1 MDRNADGRCP
11 FEEWAIKQGVVI
23 YIRTA
28 LAFAIGVGIDLILF
42 ADAYPYG
49 ERYQHQSLVGIS
61 IYWLGPLLTLVCS
74 FILDFKG
81 RNPRGGSR
89 APGWI
94 ANFDSFGLLIPAAIV
109 IGQTITHTIVLI
121 RDVTIDP
128 TTHNLL
134 PFEYIFAWVAVGV
147 PAVAGSMLA
156 RAISWIFDRLRAQ

>member
-1 MDRNADGRCP
+1 M
-11 FEEWAIKQGVVI
+11 KQGGVI
-23 YIRTA
+23 YIRTV
-28 LAFAIGVGIDLILF
+28 LSFAVGVGIDLILF

-61 IYWLGPLLTLVCS
+61 IYWLGPLLTLLCS
-74 FILDFKG
+74 FALGFKEQHS
-81 RNPRGGSR
+81 RGGSLD
-89 APGWI
+89 PGWI
-94 ANFDSFGLLIPAAIV
+94 ANFDSIGLLIPSVIV

-134 PFEYIFAWVAVGV
+134 PFEYIFAWIAVGI

-156 RAISWIFDRLRAQ
+156 RAIYWVFDRFRAQ

>member
-1 MDRNADGRCP
+1 MNDRRSIQTRGDLSTH
-11 FEEWAIKQGVVI
+11 GVVI

-28 LAFAIGVGIDLILF
+28 LAFAIGVGIDLVLF

-49 ERYQHQSLVGIS
+49 ERYQHQSLIGIS
-61 IYWLGPLLTLVCS
+61 ISWLGPLLAFLCS
-74 FILDFKG
+74 FALDFKRRG
-81 RNPRGGSR
+81 PRGESP

-94 ANFDSFGLLIPAAIV
+94 AKFDSLALLIPAAMV
-109 IGQTITHTIVLI
+109 IGLTVTHTIVLI

-156 RAISWIFDRLRAQ
+156 RAIFWVFSRFKVQ

>member
-1 MDRNADGRCP
+1 MR
-11 FEEWAIKQGVVI
+11 QGVVI
-23 YIRTA
+23 YIRTV

-61 IYWLGPLLTLVCS
+61 IYWLGPLLTLLGS
-74 FILDFKG
+74 FALDFKG
-81 RNPRGGSR
+81 RNRRGGSP

-94 ANFDSFGLLIPAAIV
+94 ADFDSFGLLIPSVIV

-134 PFEYIFAWVAVGV
+134 PFEYIFAWIAVGV

-156 RAISWIFDRLRAQ
+156 RAISWVFDRLPGQSGH